1 MRSWLKPGKVLN
13 DRQLSKIKTSSVL
26 FCGCLIVQATVVAA
40 TYWYNGEEF
49 EKTQVTYF
57 PRGRIVEYTNLEEFC
72 DR

>member
-1 MRSWLKPGKVLN
+1 MTNWLKPGKVLN
-13 DRQLSKIKTSSVL
+13 DRQLKRMRTSLVL
-26 FCGCLIVQATVVAA
+26 FVGVMSVQAVVVAG

>member
-1 MRSWLKPGKVLN
+1 MR
-13 DRQLSKIKTSSVL
+13 TSLVL
-26 FCGCLIVQATVVAA
+26 FVGVMSVQAVVVAG